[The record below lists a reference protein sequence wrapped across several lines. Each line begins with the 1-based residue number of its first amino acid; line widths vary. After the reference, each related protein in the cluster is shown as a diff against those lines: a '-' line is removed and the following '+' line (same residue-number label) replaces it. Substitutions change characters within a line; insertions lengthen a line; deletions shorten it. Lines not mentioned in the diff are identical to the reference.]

1 MSNIGRQLRPMLKGT
16 WTTPPRHGRRRFRI
30 GGFLIGLLLGV
41 GIFLPAAGLIMDSG
55 SSLAATGTQ
64 AERLSA
70 PAPVTLATVS
80 SPADRPSTPAA
91 QRPQAAP
98 ATARAPRPA
107 EPETP
112 APQAQTPRPEAEA
125 DQPATGRTI
134 KLRMRVTAYCPCSR
148 CCGRFA
154 DGKTACGK
162 PVWTNGAR
170 FVAAP
175 KWVPFGAKVRVPG
188 YFEAIA
194 VPVLDR
200 GGDIYGHRLDVF
212 FLSHE
217 VAKQWGMQYLDV
229 IIEMP

>member
-1 MSNIGRQLRPMLKGT
+1 VIT
-16 WTTPPRHGRRRFRI
+16 
-30 GGFLIGLLLGV
+30 
-41 GIFLPAAGLIMDSG
+41 
-55 SSLAATGTQ
+55 
-64 AERLSA
+64 
-70 PAPVTLATVS
+70 
-80 SPADRPSTPAA
+80 
-91 QRPQAAP
+91 
-98 ATARAPRPA
+98 
-107 EPETP
+107 
-112 APQAQTPRPEAEA
+112 
-125 DQPATGRTI
+125 
-134 KLRMRVTAYCPCSR
+134 LRMRVTAYCPCSR

-188 YFEAIA
+188 YFEGIA

-212 FLSHE
+212 FLSHD

-229 IIEMP
+229 VIEMP